1 MSSGEKFQPKSSV
14 ISAWVMYIFIAVLV
28 VQTVISSSL
37 LSGAISVVIGGAV
50 ATFFYLT
57 MHRPYIVIGDEDI
70 LIVNPISTHRF
81 SWLEIESID
90 TKYTMSVTV
99 GERTINAW
107 AAPATSRIAARKV
120 HAADLRGL
128 NIDIAG
134 TISPG
139 DLPQSDSGVAAY
151 YARVK
156 WNAAR
161 NR

>member
-28 VQTVISSSL
+28 IQTVISSSL
-37 LSGAISVVIGGAV
+37 LSGAISIVIGGAV
-50 ATFFYLT
+50 AAFFYLV
-57 MHRPYIVIGDEDI
+57 MHRPYIVIGDEEI
-70 LIVNPISTHRF
+70 VIVNPISTHRF

-99 GERTINAW
+99 GDRIINAW

-120 HAADLRGL
+120 HAADLKGL
-128 NIDIAG
+128 NIEIAG

-139 DLPQSDSGVAAY
+139 DLPQSDSGIAAY

>member
-14 ISAWVMYIFIAVLV
+14 ISAWGMYIFIAVLV
-28 VQTVISSSL
+28 VQNVISSSM
-37 LSGAISVVIGGAV
+37 LSGAISIVIGGAV
-50 ATFFYLT
+50 AAFFYLV
-57 MHRPYIVIGDEDI
+57 MHRPYILISDEEI
-70 LIVNPISTHRF
+70 VIVNPMSTHRF
-81 SWLEIESID
+81 NWLEIESID

-120 HAADLRGL
+120 HAADLKGL
-128 NIDIAG
+128 NVEIAG

-139 DLPQSDSGVAAY
+139 DLPQSDSGIAAY